1 MSVHGHLVRT
11 SQKFSQIQTFQQL
24 CTCVRTAT
32 HSSVNCLYSSDAET
46 AVESDMVDF
55 ISEFKM
61 LVRVGKHP
69 NIVSLI
75 GAALSI
81 DEGE

>member
-1 MSVHGHLVRT
+1 MYVY
-11 SQKFSQIQTFQQL
+11 
-24 CTCVRTAT
+24 TAT
-32 HSSVNCLYSSDAET
+32 HSSVHCLTSDAET
-46 AVESDMVDF
+46 AIESDMVDF

-75 GAALSI
+75 GAALSV
-81 DEGE
+81 DEGERGLGQ